1 MRDAYRLDSIFD
13 TRLNALDYTIFS
25 ALQNYQPKHSI
36 SKTDGAVW
44 NNNLTSGLFSIG
56 KFYYSDDKNDQSL
69 RIFSTRAS
77 ERLFGLWVCFCP

>member
-13 TRLNALDYTIFS
+13 TRLNALDYTIFF
-25 ALQNYQPKHSI
+25 ACNYQPKHSI

-44 NNNLTSGLFSIG
+44 NNNLTSGLFPIG
-56 KFYYSDDKNDQSL
+56 KVYYSGDKNDQSL

-77 ERLFGLWVCFCP
+77 ERLFG